1 MAKTKYTNKESL
13 EHFEEQLAIRD
24 KYVREND

>member
-1 MAKTKYTNKESL
+1 MDETKFIDKESL

-24 KYVREND
+24 TYIKEND